1 MHTFF
6 DWRWWKIILKKYNDI
21 FHIVSN
27 SIENI
32 DSKNVYSKRF
42 LKSKIK
48 FHGDNATDFQD
59 KKIPNV
65 GSNVNCLAVI
75 LIDFVLKKKKKTSKC
90 FWNNVNI
97 YVDII
102 LIT

>member
-21 FHIVSN
+21 FLIVSN

-65 GSNVNCLAVI
+65 GSDVNCLAVI
-75 LIDFVLKKKKKTSKC
+75 LIDFALKKKKKISKC

-102 LIT
+102 LMT

>member
-21 FHIVSN
+21 FLIVSN

-32 DSKNVYSKRF
+32 DSKNFCSKRF

-48 FHGDNATDFQD
+48 FHGDNAADFQD
-59 KKIPNV
+59 KKIANV
-65 GSNVNCLAVI
+65 GSDVNCLSVI
-75 LIDFVLKKKKKTSKC
+75 LIDFVLKKKKKISKC

-97 YVDII
+97 YADII
-102 LIT
+102 LMT

>member
-1 MHTFF
+1 M
-6 DWRWWKIILKKYNDI
+6 
-21 FHIVSN
+21 VSN

-48 FHGDNATDFQD
+48 FHGNNATDFQD

-75 LIDFVLKKKKKTSKC
+75 LIDFVLKKRNQQVFLK
-90 FWNNVNI
+90 
-97 YVDII
+97 
-102 LIT
+102 